1 MGLSWIGGV
10 VGAGSGA
17 AVPDGDADGRDELDM
32 GAYAGDEGASTDL
45 GAAWFFFGEGAHAA
59 PPRRGGRP
67 RPRGRPK

>member
-1 MGLSWIGGV
+1 MFRGIVRGHPAIGI
-10 VGAGSGA
+10 
-17 AVPDGDADGRDELDM
+17 VPDVDADGRDELDM